1 MTRTVDRLENRDLV
15 DRRSHPTDRRKIR
28 IVLTRS
34 GRALADRVLREE
46 AKLQHQMLAGLT
58 ERERDSL
65 SATLDDLISRLA
77 PILRTET
84 ESAA

>member
-1 MTRTVDRLENRDLV
+1 ME
-15 DRRSHPTDRRKIR
+15 RRSHPTDRRKIQ

-46 AKLQHQMLAGLT
+46 AALQHRMLTGLT
-58 ERERDSL
+58 DRERGSL
-65 SATLDDLISRLA
+65 STILDDLIARLA
-77 PILRTET
+77 PILRSEA